1 MRTYKFI
8 YIDADVD
15 IEFRGNMDWAKL
27 NIKEVI
33 YYCKSVEVGFDCS
46 PFSLQIE
53 ELVLMFHYYGIGQF
67 TVNDIQEFYEKMQ
80 IPKAKSEG
88 LLRPVPS
95 QIRKVMERMQNIKCV
110 DNNTFE
116 IVQAGKGHFLPFDT
130 SIYSDEIEK
139 GYKTGIARNRIESYY
154 EKYHNICLLY
164 TSPSPR
170 D

>member
-1 MRTYKFI
+1 VRTYKFI

-27 NIKEVI
+27 NIREVI

-154 EKYHNICLLY
+154 EKYHNILGF
-164 TSPSPR
+164 
-170 D
+170 

>member
-15 IEFRGNMDWAKL
+15 IEFGGNMDWAKL

-80 IPKAKSEG
+80 ILKAKSEG

-95 QIRKVMERMQNIKCV
+95 QIRKVMERMQNIKYI
-110 DNNTFE
+110 DEDTFE
-116 IVQAGKGHFLPFDT
+116 IVQAEKGNFLPFDT
-130 SIYSDEIEK
+130 GFYSEEIEK
-139 GYKTGIARNRIESYY
+139 GYKAGIAKSRIEGYY
-154 EKYHNICLLY
+154 EKYHTILKI
-164 TSPSPR
+164 
-170 D
+170 

>member
-15 IEFRGNMDWAKL
+15 IEFGGNMDWAKL

-116 IVQAGKGHFLPFDT
+116 IVQAGKGIFCRLITVF
-130 SIYSDEIEK
+130 ILMK
-139 GYKTGIARNRIESYY
+139 
-154 EKYHNICLLY
+154 
-164 TSPSPR
+164 
-170 D
+170 

>member
-1 MRTYKFI
+1 
-8 YIDADVD
+8 
-15 IEFRGNMDWAKL
+15 MDWTKL
-27 NIKEVI
+27 NIKEII
-33 YYCKSVEVGFDCS
+33 YYCKSVEADFDCS

-88 LLRPVPS
+88 LVKPVPG
-95 QIRKVMERMQNIKCV
+95 QIRKVVERMQNIKSV
-110 DNNTFE
+110 DSNTFE
-116 IVQAGKGHFLPFDT
+116 IVQAGKGYFLPFDT

-154 EKYHNICLLY
+154 EKYHNILGF
-164 TSPSPR
+164 
-170 D
+170 

>member
-1 MRTYKFI
+1 MIKIITDSSSNSTPEESKALGIGLMPLTISFGTQ
-8 YIDADVD
+8 
-15 IEFRGNMDWAKL
+15 EFRD
-27 NIKEVI
+27 
-33 YYCKSVEVGFDCS
+33 
-46 PFSLQIE
+46 
-53 ELVLMFHYYGIGQF
+53 GI
-67 TVNDIQEFYEKMQ
+67 DISCEEFYEKMQ

-116 IVQAGKGHFLPFDT
+116 IVQAGKGHFLLFDT

-154 EKYHNICLLY
+154 EKYHNILGF
-164 TSPSPR
+164 
-170 D
+170 